1 MFKRL
6 FSRSRMTRECPV
18 RFYEGP
24 QGLTKGSTHQKLL
37 LSLMLLLAAGASS
50 NLLAFCFPGV
60 PACMGGLPCPPSG
73 CCPGDSSCD

>member
-37 LSLMLLLAAGASS
+37 LNITFVMMLAIGVSVEILAQ
-50 NLLAFCFPGV
+50 
-60 PACMGGLPCPPSG
+60 
-73 CCPGDSSCD
+73 SSCQQQCAYITNLIAYKNCMNNCQ